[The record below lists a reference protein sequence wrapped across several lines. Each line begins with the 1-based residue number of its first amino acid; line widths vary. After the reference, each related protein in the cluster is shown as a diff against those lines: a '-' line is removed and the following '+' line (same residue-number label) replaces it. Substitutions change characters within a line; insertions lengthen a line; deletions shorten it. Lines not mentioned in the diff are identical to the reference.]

1 MIMKNLSNKDVMLIK
16 RALKYIVKHEDLLNE
31 HITRA
36 EWLLKDLDEDESV
49 TFYVSMISTMY
60 EKNMF
65 DNLKKGYE
73 QIIKQGAKIKWLN
86 TQT

>member
-1 MIMKNLSNKDVMLIK
+1 M
-16 RALKYIVKHEDLLNE
+16 LNE

-65 DNLKKGYE
+65 DDLKKGYKQLIE
-73 QIIKQGAKIKWLN
+73 QGVKIK
-86 TQT
+86 